1 MQPKQP
7 KQPKKPKIILLNG
20 LKRSGKDYSADIL
33 LNLLPNSKKMAFA
46 DNMKTIIKETFG
58 ITYEE
63 LDYWKNNRPKIIL
76 PNSSLID
83 FREILQRFG
92 TEAMKP
98 IFGDN
103 IWARLVV
110 EEILKTNAEYIIIS
124 DFRFLIEYEEMK
136 KYFDVVTLHIL
147 DKNNI
152 DLKDKHSSENELNN
166 FEFDYIIDNTK
177 KDPDILKDYLQSFI
191 DIKLG
196 K

>member
-1 MQPKQP
+1 MK
-7 KQPKKPKIILLNG
+7 PKKPKVILLSG
-20 LKRSGKDYSADIL
+20 SKRSGKDYSAEIL
-33 LNLLPNSKKMAFA
+33 LDLLPNSKKMAFA

-76 PNSSLID
+76 PNSSFID

-124 DFRFLIEYEEMK
+124 DFRFLIEIQEIK
-136 KYFDVVTLHIL
+136 KYFNVTTLHIL
-147 DKNNI
+147 DKNNV
-152 DLKDKHSSENELNN
+152 DLNEKHLSETELNDFN
-166 FEFDYIIDNTK
+166 FDYIIDNTK
-177 KDPDILKDYLQSFI
+177 KDPEILREYLQSFI
-191 DIKLG
+191 DIKLNNE
-196 K
+196 